1 MRGEVLFANIRY
13 KTVLPLQ
20 TNERS
25 FYNAII
31 IKDEITLTKDF
42 KPIQAKKLPVSAPN
56 QYRNGGAAVNRYFKI
71 SGTKNFAFYKV
82 PKALF
87 EEKYKSVSTDAKML
101 YGLLLDRMY
110 LSVKNGWIDKQ
121 GRVYQ
126 YYTIK
131 SAREKLHFG
140 HEKICKLF
148 SELETADLILR
159 KRQGRG
165 KPSII
170 YLKQF

>member
-1 MRGEVLFANIRY
+1 M
-13 KTVLPLQ
+13 
-20 TNERS
+20 
-25 FYNAII
+25 
-31 IKDEITLTKDF
+31 
-42 KPIQAKKLPVSAPN
+42 PVSAPN
-56 QYRNGGAAVNRYFKI
+56 QYRNGGDTVNRYFKT
-71 SGTKNFAFYKV
+71 SDAKNFAFYKV

-110 LSVKNGWIDKQ
+110 LSVKNGWVDKQ

-126 YYTIK
+126 CFTIK
-131 SAREKLHFG
+131 SAQEKLHFG

-148 SELETADLILR
+148 SELEAADLIIR
-159 KRQGRG
+159 KRQGQG